1 MGKPIVAIVGRP
13 NVGKSTLFNIFANS
27 RISIV
32 EDTPGVTRDR
42 LYAEGDWLDNQFMMV
57 DTGGIEIMN
66 SDAIAV
72 SIRQQAEIAI
82 KEADVI
88 LFVCDARS
96 GIVQEDADVARIL
109 RKSGKPIVLAVNK
122 ADSPKQELN
131 VYEFYNLGL
140 GEPFP
145 ISAANHLG
153 IGDLLDAVVAKFP
166 QNKAGV
172 FDNDEDQIK
181 VALIG
186 RPNVGKSSIFNSLV
200 GQERSIVSDV
210 AGTTRDAIDTPVVR
224 NGQKYL
230 FIDTAGMR
238 RKGKIDEP
246 IEKYSIIR
254 SLRAVDRSDVV
265 LMVIDAVDGVTE
277 QDKKIAGYAHEAGKG
292 IVIVV
297 NKWDAYEKDEN
308 STLRYTETLRKEL
321 IFMQYAPVVYVS
333 ALTKQR
339 IHRLPEVINY
349 VAEQNAMRVATSV
362 LNQVIADAVA
372 INPPPT
378 EKGQRLKIL
387 YATQVKIKPPTFV
400 IFVNEPEI
408 MHFSYQ
414 RYLENKLREAF
425 GFEGT
430 PLSMIIRGKKKTNRG
445 WINGCNDVCIMVCR
459 WFCVWLST
467 FGAVAG

>member
-1 MGKPIVAIVGRP
+1 MAKPIVAIVGRP

-42 LYAEGDWLDNQFMMV
+42 LYATAEWLDHEFMMV

-66 SDAIAV
+66 ADAIAV
-72 SIRQQAEIAI
+72 SIRQQAQIAI

-88 LFVCDARS
+88 LFVCDARA
-96 GIVQEDADVARIL
+96 GITTEDADVARLL
-109 RKSGKPIVLAVNK
+109 RQSKKPIVLAVNK
-122 ADSPKQELN
+122 ADSPKQEMN
-131 VYEFYNLGL
+131 TFEFYNLGI
-140 GEPFP
+140 GDP
-145 ISAANHLG
+145 IPVSASNHLG
-153 IGDLLDAVVAKFP
+153 LGDLLDAVVAKFP
-166 QNKAGV
+166 DDKVHGV
-172 FDNDEDQIK
+172 DDEDDEIK

-186 RPNVGKSSIFNSLV
+186 RPNVGKSSIFNALV
-200 GQERSIVSDV
+200 GEERSIVSDV

-238 RKGKIDEP
+238 RKAKVDEP
-246 IEKYSIIR
+246 IEKYSVMR

-265 LMVIDAVDGVTE
+265 LMVFDAVEGVTE
-277 QDKKIAGYAHEAGKG
+277 QDKRIVGYAHEAGKA
-292 IVIVV
+292 VILVV
-297 NKWDAYEKDEN
+297 NKWDLYEKDN
-308 STLRYTETLRKEL
+308 SSTLRYTETLRKEL
-321 IFMQYAPVVYVS
+321 VFLQYAPVVFVS
-333 ALTKQR
+333 AVTKQR
-339 IHRLPEVINY
+339 IHRLPEVISY
-349 VAEQNAMRVATSV
+349 VAEQNAMRISTSI
-362 LNQVIADAVA
+362 LNQVIEDAVA

-378 EKGQRLKIL
+378 EKGKRLKIM
-387 YATQVKIKPPTFV
+387 YVTQVKIKPPTFV

-430 PLSMIIRGKKKTNRG
+430 PIQMIIRGKNE
-445 WINGCNDVCIMVCR
+445 DE
-459 WFCVWLST
+459 
-467 FGAVAG
+467 

>member
-42 LYAEGDWLDNQFMMV
+42 LYADTEWLDNEFMMV

-66 SDAIAV
+66 TDKIAV
-72 SIRQQAEIAI
+72 SIRQQAQIAI
-82 KEADVI
+82 AEADVI
-88 LFVCDARS
+88 LFVCDARA
-96 GIVQEDADVARIL
+96 GITHEDAEVAKML
-109 RKSGKPIVLAVNK
+109 RQSTKPIVLAINK
-122 ADSPKQELN
+122 ADSPKQEMEIF
-131 VYEFYNLGL
+131 EFYNLGI
-140 GEPFP
+140 GEPIP
-145 ISAANHLG
+145 VSAANHLG
-153 IGDLLDAVVAKFP
+153 LGDLLDAVVEKFP
-166 QNKAGV
+166 ETSAYGEDGNE
-172 FDNDEDQIK
+172 DEIK

-186 RPNVGKSSIFNSLV
+186 RPNVGKSSIFNTLV
-200 GQERSIVSDV
+200 GEERSIVSDV
-210 AGTTRDAIDTPVVR
+210 AGTTRDAIDTPVIR
-224 NGQKYL
+224 EGQKFL

-238 RKGKIDEP
+238 RKARIDEP

-265 LMVIDAVDGVTE
+265 LMVIDAIDGITE

-292 IVIVV
+292 IVLVV
-297 NKWDAYEKDEN
+297 NKWDLYDKDN
-308 STLRYTETLRKEL
+308 TSTLRYTENLRREL
-321 IFMQYAPVVYVS
+321 VFMQYAPVVFVS
-333 ALTKQR
+333 AMTKQR
-339 IHRLPEVINY
+339 IHRLPEVIHY
-349 VAEQNAMRVATSV
+349 VAEQNAMRISTSV
-362 LNQVIADAVA
+362 LNQVVEDAIA

-430 PLSMIIRGKKKTNRG
+430 PLQMIIRGKNEEE
-445 WINGCNDVCIMVCR
+445 
-459 WFCVWLST
+459 
-467 FGAVAG
+467 

>member
-42 LYAEGDWLDNQFMMV
+42 LYADTEWLDNEFMMV

-66 SDAIAV
+66 TDKIAV
-72 SIRQQAEIAI
+72 SIRQQAQIAI
-82 KEADVI
+82 AEADVI
-88 LFVCDARS
+88 LFVCDARA
-96 GIVQEDADVARIL
+96 GITHEDAEVAKML
-109 RKSGKPIVLAVNK
+109 RQSKKPIVLAINK
-122 ADSPKQELN
+122 ADSPKQEMEIF
-131 VYEFYNLGL
+131 EFYNLGI
-140 GEPFP
+140 GEPIP
-145 ISAANHLG
+145 VSAANHLG
-153 IGDLLDAVVAKFP
+153 LGDLLDAVVEKFP
-166 QNKAGV
+166 ETSAYGEDGNE
-172 FDNDEDQIK
+172 DEIK

-186 RPNVGKSSIFNSLV
+186 RPNVGKSSIFNTLV
-200 GQERSIVSDV
+200 GEERSIVSDV
-210 AGTTRDAIDTPVVR
+210 AGTTRDAIDTPVIR
-224 NGQKYL
+224 EGQKFL

-238 RKGKIDEP
+238 RKARIDEP

-265 LMVIDAVDGVTE
+265 LMVIDAIDGVTE

-292 IVIVV
+292 IVLVV
-297 NKWDAYEKDEN
+297 NKWDLYDKDN
-308 STLRYTETLRKEL
+308 TSTLRYTENLRREL
-321 IFMQYAPVVYVS
+321 VFMQYAPVVFVS
-333 ALTKQR
+333 AMTKQR
-339 IHRLPEVINY
+339 IHRLPEVIHY
-349 VAEQNAMRVATSV
+349 VAEQNAMRISTSV
-362 LNQVIADAVA
+362 FNQVVEDAIA

-430 PLSMIIRGKKKTNRG
+430 PLQMIIRGKNEEE
-445 WINGCNDVCIMVCR
+445 
-459 WFCVWLST
+459 
-467 FGAVAG
+467 

>member
-42 LYAEGDWLDNQFMMV
+42 LYAEADWLDHEFMMV

-72 SIRQQAEIAI
+72 SIRQQAEIAM

-88 LFVCDARS
+88 LFVCDARN
-96 GIVQEDADVARIL
+96 GITQEDSDVAKLL
-109 RKSGKPIVLAVNK
+109 RKSGKPIILAVNK
-122 ADSPKQELN
+122 SDSPKQELN

-153 IGDLLDAVVAKFP
+153 LGDLLDAVVAKFP
-166 QNKAGV
+166 QEPVGA
-172 FDNDEDQIK
+172 DDSNDDQIK

-186 RPNVGKSSIFNSLV
+186 RPNVGKSSIFNTLV

-210 AGTTRDAIDTPVVR
+210 AGTTRDAIDTPVVKD
-224 NGQKYL
+224 GQKYL

-238 RKGKIDEP
+238 RKSRIDEP
-246 IEKYSIIR
+246 IERYSIMR

-292 IVIVV
+292 IVLVV
-297 NKWDAYEKDEN
+297 NKWDLYEKDES
-308 STLRYTETLRKEL
+308 STLRYTENLRKEL

-339 IHRLPEVINY
+339 IHRLPEVIHY
-349 VAEQNAMRVATSV
+349 VAEQNAMRVATSI
-362 LNQVIADAVA
+362 LNQVIEDAIA
-372 INPPPT
+372 INPPPS

-387 YATQVKIKPPTFV
+387 YVTQVKIKPPTFV
-400 IFVNEPEI
+400 VFVNEPEI

-414 RYLENKLREAF
+414 RYIENKLREAF

-430 PLSMIIRGKKKTNRG
+430 PINMIIRGKNT
-445 WINGCNDVCIMVCR
+445 DE
-459 WFCVWLST
+459 
-467 FGAVAG
+467 

>member
-42 LYAEGDWLDNQFMMV
+42 LYADTEWLDNEFMMV

-66 SDAIAV
+66 TDKIAV
-72 SIRQQAEIAI
+72 SIRQQAQIAI
-82 KEADVI
+82 AEADVI
-88 LFVCDARS
+88 LFVCDARA
-96 GIVQEDADVARIL
+96 GITHEDAEVAKML
-109 RKSGKPIVLAVNK
+109 RQSKKPIVLAINK
-122 ADSPKQELN
+122 ADSPKQEMEIF
-131 VYEFYNLGL
+131 EFYNLGI
-140 GEPFP
+140 GEPIP
-145 ISAANHLG
+145 VSAANHLG
-153 IGDLLDAVVAKFP
+153 LGDLLDAVVEKFP
-166 QNKAGV
+166 ETSAYGEDGNE
-172 FDNDEDQIK
+172 DEIK

-186 RPNVGKSSIFNSLV
+186 RPNVGKSSIFNTLV
-200 GQERSIVSDV
+200 GEERSIVSDV
-210 AGTTRDAIDTPVVR
+210 AGTTRDAIDTPVIR
-224 NGQKYL
+224 EGQKFL

-238 RKGKIDEP
+238 RKARIDEP

-265 LMVIDAVDGVTE
+265 LMVIDAIDGITE

-292 IVIVV
+292 IVLVV
-297 NKWDAYEKDEN
+297 NKWDLYDKDN
-308 STLRYTETLRKEL
+308 TSTLRYTENLRREL
-321 IFMQYAPVVYVS
+321 VFMQYAPVVFVS
-333 ALTKQR
+333 AMTKQR
-339 IHRLPEVINY
+339 IHRLPEVIHY
-349 VAEQNAMRVATSV
+349 VAEQNAMRISTSV
-362 LNQVIADAVA
+362 LNQVVEDAIA

-430 PLSMIIRGKKKTNRG
+430 PLQMIIRGKKEEE
-445 WINGCNDVCIMVCR
+445 
-459 WFCVWLST
+459 
-467 FGAVAG
+467 

>member
-1 MGKPIVAIVGRP
+1 MAQKPV
-13 NVGKSTLFNIFANS
+13 
-27 RISIV
+27 
-32 EDTPGVTRDR
+32 
-42 LYAEGDWLDNQFMMV
+42 
-57 DTGGIEIMN
+57 
-66 SDAIAV
+66 
-72 SIRQQAEIAI
+72 
-82 KEADVI
+82 
-88 LFVCDARS
+88 
-96 GIVQEDADVARIL
+96 
-109 RKSGKPIVLAVNK
+109 VLAVNK
-122 ADSPKQELN
+122 ADTPTQELEA
-131 VYEFYNLGL
+131 YEFYNLGI
-140 GEPFP
+140 GEPYM
-145 ISAANHLG
+145 ISASNRLNL
-153 IGDLLDAVVAKFP
+153 GDLLDAVVSHFP
-166 QNKAGV
+166 
-172 FDNDEDQIK
+172 DEDESDDDDHDDVIK
-181 VALIG
+181 VAIIG
-186 RPNVGKSSIFNSLV
+186 RPNVGKSSIFNDII
-200 GQERSIVSDV
+200 GQTRSIVSDV
-210 AGTTRDAIDTPVVR
+210 AGTTRDAIDVPVMKD
-224 NGQKYL
+224 GQTYL

-430 PLSMIIRGKKKTNRG
+430 PLSMIIRGKKE
-445 WINGCNDVCIMVCR
+445 DE
-459 WFCVWLST
+459 
-467 FGAVAG
+467 

>member
-42 LYAEGDWLDNQFMMV
+42 LYADTEWLDNEFMMV

-66 SDAIAV
+66 TDKIAV
-72 SIRQQAEIAI
+72 SIRQQAQIAI
-82 KEADVI
+82 AEADVI
-88 LFVCDARS
+88 LFVCDARA
-96 GIVQEDADVARIL
+96 GITNEDAEVAKML
-109 RKSGKPIVLAVNK
+109 RQSKKPIVLAINK
-122 ADSPKQELN
+122 ADSPKQEMEIF
-131 VYEFYNLGL
+131 EFYNLGI
-140 GEPFP
+140 GEPIP
-145 ISAANHLG
+145 VSAANHLG
-153 IGDLLDAVVAKFP
+153 LGDLLDAVVEKFP
-166 QNKAGV
+166 ETSAYGEDGNE
-172 FDNDEDQIK
+172 DEIK

-186 RPNVGKSSIFNSLV
+186 RPNVGKSSIFNTLV
-200 GQERSIVSDV
+200 GEERSIVSDV
-210 AGTTRDAIDTPVVR
+210 AGTTRDAIDTPVIR
-224 NGQKYL
+224 EGQKFL

-238 RKGKIDEP
+238 RKARIDEP

-265 LMVIDAVDGVTE
+265 LMVIDAIDGVTE

-292 IVIVV
+292 IVLVV
-297 NKWDAYEKDEN
+297 NKWDLYDKDN
-308 STLRYTETLRKEL
+308 TSTLRYTENLRREL
-321 IFMQYAPVVYVS
+321 VFMQYAPVVFVS
-333 ALTKQR
+333 AMTKQR
-339 IHRLPEVINY
+339 IHRLPEVIHY
-349 VAEQNAMRVATSV
+349 VAEQNAMRISTSV
-362 LNQVIADAVA
+362 LNQVVEDAIA

-430 PLSMIIRGKKKTNRG
+430 PLQMIIRGKNEEE
-445 WINGCNDVCIMVCR
+445 
-459 WFCVWLST
+459 
-467 FGAVAG
+467 

>member
-42 LYAEGDWLDNQFMMV
+42 LYADTEWLDNEFMMV

-66 SDAIAV
+66 TDKIAV
-72 SIRQQAEIAI
+72 SIRQQAQIAI
-82 KEADVI
+82 AEADVI
-88 LFVCDARS
+88 LFVCDARA
-96 GIVQEDADVARIL
+96 GITHEDAEVAKML
-109 RKSGKPIVLAVNK
+109 RQSKKPIVLAINK
-122 ADSPKQELN
+122 ADSPKQEMEIF
-131 VYEFYNLGL
+131 EFYNLGI
-140 GEPFP
+140 GEPIP
-145 ISAANHLG
+145 VSAANHLG
-153 IGDLLDAVVAKFP
+153 LGDLLDAVVEKFP
-166 QNKAGV
+166 ETSAYGEDGNE
-172 FDNDEDQIK
+172 DEIK

-186 RPNVGKSSIFNSLV
+186 RPNVGKSSIFNTLV
-200 GQERSIVSDV
+200 GEERSIVSDV
-210 AGTTRDAIDTPVVR
+210 AGTTRDAIDTPVIR
-224 NGQKYL
+224 EGQKFL

-238 RKGKIDEP
+238 RKARIDEP

-265 LMVIDAVDGVTE
+265 LMVIDAIDGITE

-292 IVIVV
+292 IVLVV
-297 NKWDAYEKDEN
+297 NKWDLYDKDN
-308 STLRYTETLRKEL
+308 TSTLRYTENLRREL
-321 IFMQYAPVVYVS
+321 VFMQYAPVVFVS
-333 ALTKQR
+333 TMTKQR
-339 IHRLPEVINY
+339 IHRLPEVIHY
-349 VAEQNAMRVATSV
+349 VAEQNAMRISTSV
-362 LNQVIADAVA
+362 LNQVVEDAIA

-430 PLSMIIRGKKKTNRG
+430 PLQMIIRGKNEEE
-445 WINGCNDVCIMVCR
+445 
-459 WFCVWLST
+459 
-467 FGAVAG
+467 

>member
-13 NVGKSTLFNIFANS
+13 NVGKSTLFNIFTNS

-42 LYAEGDWLDNQFMMV
+42 LYADTEWLDNEFMMV

-66 SDAIAV
+66 TDKIAV
-72 SIRQQAEIAI
+72 SIRQQAQIVIA
-82 KEADVI
+82 EADVI
-88 LFVCDARS
+88 LFVCDARA
-96 GIVQEDADVARIL
+96 GITHEDAEVAKML
-109 RKSGKPIVLAVNK
+109 RQSKKPIVLAINK
-122 ADSPKQELN
+122 ADSPKQEMEIF
-131 VYEFYNLGL
+131 EFYNLGI
-140 GEPFP
+140 GEPIP
-145 ISAANHLG
+145 VSAANHLG
-153 IGDLLDAVVAKFP
+153 LGDLLDAVVEKFP
-166 QNKAGV
+166 ETSAYGEDGNE
-172 FDNDEDQIK
+172 DEIK

-186 RPNVGKSSIFNSLV
+186 RPNVGKSSIFNTLV
-200 GQERSIVSDV
+200 GEERSIVSDV
-210 AGTTRDAIDTPVVR
+210 AGTTRDAIDTPVIR
-224 NGQKYL
+224 EGQKFL

-238 RKGKIDEP
+238 RKARIDEP

-265 LMVIDAVDGVTE
+265 LMVIDAIDGVTE

-292 IVIVV
+292 IVLVV
-297 NKWDAYEKDEN
+297 NKWDLYDKDN
-308 STLRYTETLRKEL
+308 TSTLRYTENLRREL
-321 IFMQYAPVVYVS
+321 VFMQYAPVVFVS
-333 ALTKQR
+333 AMTKQR
-339 IHRLPEVINY
+339 IHRLPEVIHY
-349 VAEQNAMRVATSV
+349 VAEQNAMRISTSV
-362 LNQVIADAVA
+362 LNQVVEDAIA

-430 PLSMIIRGKKKTNRG
+430 PLQMIIRGKNEEE
-445 WINGCNDVCIMVCR
+445 
-459 WFCVWLST
+459 
-467 FGAVAG
+467 

>member
-42 LYAEGDWLDNQFMMV
+42 LYADTEWLDNEFMMV

-66 SDAIAV
+66 TDKIAV
-72 SIRQQAEIAI
+72 SIRQQAQIAI
-82 KEADVI
+82 AEADVI
-88 LFVCDARS
+88 LFVCDARA
-96 GIVQEDADVARIL
+96 GITHEDAEVAKML
-109 RKSGKPIVLAVNK
+109 RQSKKPIVLAINK
-122 ADSPKQELN
+122 ADSPKQEMEIF
-131 VYEFYNLGL
+131 EFYNLGI
-140 GEPFP
+140 GEPIP
-145 ISAANHLG
+145 VSAANHLG
-153 IGDLLDAVVAKFP
+153 LGDLLDAVVEKFP
-166 QNKAGV
+166 ETSAYGEDGNE
-172 FDNDEDQIK
+172 DEIK

-186 RPNVGKSSIFNSLV
+186 RPNVGKSSIFNTLV
-200 GQERSIVSDV
+200 GEERSIVSDV
-210 AGTTRDAIDTPVVR
+210 ARTTRDAIDTPVIR
-224 NGQKYL
+224 EGQKFL

-238 RKGKIDEP
+238 RKARIDEP

-265 LMVIDAVDGVTE
+265 LMVIDAIDGVTE

-292 IVIVV
+292 IVLVV
-297 NKWDAYEKDEN
+297 NKWDLYDKDN
-308 STLRYTETLRKEL
+308 TSTLRYTENLRREL
-321 IFMQYAPVVYVS
+321 VFMQYAPVVFVS
-333 ALTKQR
+333 AMTKQR
-339 IHRLPEVINY
+339 IHRLPEVIHY
-349 VAEQNAMRVATSV
+349 VAEQNAMRISTSV
-362 LNQVIADAVA
+362 LNQVVEDAIA

-430 PLSMIIRGKKKTNRG
+430 PLQMIIRGKNEEE
-445 WINGCNDVCIMVCR
+445 
-459 WFCVWLST
+459 
-467 FGAVAG
+467 

>member
-42 LYAEGDWLDNQFMMV
+42 LYADTEWLDNEFMMV

-66 SDAIAV
+66 TDKIAV
-72 SIRQQAEIAI
+72 SIRQQAQIAI
-82 KEADVI
+82 AEADVI
-88 LFVCDARS
+88 LFVCDARA
-96 GIVQEDADVARIL
+96 GITHEDAEVAKML
-109 RKSGKPIVLAVNK
+109 RQSKKPIVLAINK
-122 ADSPKQELN
+122 ADSPKQEMEIF
-131 VYEFYNLGL
+131 EFYNLGI
-140 GEPFP
+140 GEPIP
-145 ISAANHLG
+145 VSAANHLG
-153 IGDLLDAVVAKFP
+153 LGDLLDAVVEKFP
-166 QNKAGV
+166 ETSAYGE
-172 FDNDEDQIK
+172 DGDEDEIK

-186 RPNVGKSSIFNSLV
+186 RPNVGKSSIFNTLV
-200 GQERSIVSDV
+200 GEERSIVSDV
-210 AGTTRDAIDTPVVR
+210 AGTTRDAIDTPVIR
-224 NGQKYL
+224 EGQKFL

-238 RKGKIDEP
+238 RKARIDEP

-265 LMVIDAVDGVTE
+265 LMVIDAIDGVTE

-292 IVIVV
+292 IVLVV
-297 NKWDAYEKDEN
+297 NKWDLYDKDN
-308 STLRYTETLRKEL
+308 TSTLRYTENLRREL
-321 IFMQYAPVVYVS
+321 VFMQYAPVVFVS
-333 ALTKQR
+333 AMTKQR
-339 IHRLPEVINY
+339 IHRLPEVIHY
-349 VAEQNAMRVATSV
+349 VAEQNAMRISTSV
-362 LNQVIADAVA
+362 LNQVVEDAIA

-430 PLSMIIRGKKKTNRG
+430 PLQMIIRGKNEEE
-445 WINGCNDVCIMVCR
+445 
-459 WFCVWLST
+459 
-467 FGAVAG
+467 

>member
-166 QNKAGV
+166 KNKAGL

-308 STLRYTETLRKEL
+308 STLRYTENLRKEL

-430 PLSMIIRGKKKTNRG
+430 PLSMIIRGKKE
-445 WINGCNDVCIMVCR
+445 DE
-459 WFCVWLST
+459 
-467 FGAVAG
+467 

>member
-1 MGKPIVAIVGRP
+1 MSKPIVAIVGRP

-96 GIVQEDADVARIL
+96 GIVQEDSDVAKIL

-166 QNKAGV
+166 KNKAGM

-297 NKWDAYEKDEN
+297 NKWDIYEKDEN
-308 STLRYTETLRKEL
+308 STLRYTENLRKEL
-321 IFMQYAPVVYVS
+321 IFMQYAPVVFVS

-372 INPPPT
+372 VNPPPT
-378 EKGQRLKIL
+378 DKGQRLKIL

-430 PLSMIIRGKKKTNRG
+430 PLTMIIRGKKE
-445 WINGCNDVCIMVCR
+445 DE
-459 WFCVWLST
+459 
-467 FGAVAG
+467 

>member
-42 LYAEGDWLDNQFMMV
+42 LYADTEWLDNEFMMV

-66 SDAIAV
+66 TDKIAV
-72 SIRQQAEIAI
+72 SIRQQAQIAI
-82 KEADVI
+82 AEADVI
-88 LFVCDARS
+88 LFVCDARA
-96 GIVQEDADVARIL
+96 GITHEDAEVAKML
-109 RKSGKPIVLAVNK
+109 RQSKKPIVLAINK
-122 ADSPKQELN
+122 ADSPKQEMEIF
-131 VYEFYNLGL
+131 EFYNLGI
-140 GEPFP
+140 GEPIP
-145 ISAANHLG
+145 VSAANHLG
-153 IGDLLDAVVAKFP
+153 LGDLLDAVVEKFP
-166 QNKAGV
+166 ETSAYGEDGNE
-172 FDNDEDQIK
+172 DEIK

-186 RPNVGKSSIFNSLV
+186 RPNVGKSSIFNTLV
-200 GQERSIVSDV
+200 GEERSIVSDV
-210 AGTTRDAIDTPVVR
+210 AGTTRDAIDTPVIR
-224 NGQKYL
+224 EGQKFL

-238 RKGKIDEP
+238 RKARIDEP

-265 LMVIDAVDGVTE
+265 LMVIDAIDGVTE

-292 IVIVV
+292 IVLVV
-297 NKWDAYEKDEN
+297 NKWDLYDKDN
-308 STLRYTETLRKEL
+308 TSTLRYTENLRREL
-321 IFMQYAPVVYVS
+321 VFMQYAPVVFVS
-333 ALTKQR
+333 AMTKQR
-339 IHRLPEVINY
+339 IHRLPEVIHY
-349 VAEQNAMRVATSV
+349 VAEQNAMRISTSV
-362 LNQVIADAVA
+362 LNQVVEYAIA

-430 PLSMIIRGKKKTNRG
+430 PLQMIIRGKNEEE
-445 WINGCNDVCIMVCR
+445 
-459 WFCVWLST
+459 
-467 FGAVAG
+467 

>member
-42 LYAEGDWLDNQFMMV
+42 LYADTEWLDNEFMMV

-66 SDAIAV
+66 TDKIAV
-72 SIRQQAEIAI
+72 SIRQQAQIAI
-82 KEADVI
+82 AEADVI
-88 LFVCDARS
+88 LFVCDARA
-96 GIVQEDADVARIL
+96 GITHEDAEVAKML
-109 RKSGKPIVLAVNK
+109 RQSKKPIVLAINK
-122 ADSPKQELN
+122 ADSPKQEMEIF
-131 VYEFYNLGL
+131 EFYNLGI
-140 GEPFP
+140 GEPIP
-145 ISAANHLG
+145 VSAANHLG
-153 IGDLLDAVVAKFP
+153 LGDLLDAVVEKFP
-166 QNKAGV
+166 ETSAYGEDGNE
-172 FDNDEDQIK
+172 DEIK

-186 RPNVGKSSIFNSLV
+186 RPNVGKSSIFNTLV
-200 GQERSIVSDV
+200 GEERSIVSDV
-210 AGTTRDAIDTPVVR
+210 AGTTRDAIDTPVIR
-224 NGQKYL
+224 EGQKFL

-238 RKGKIDEP
+238 RKARIDEP

-265 LMVIDAVDGVTE
+265 LMVIDAIDGVTE

-292 IVIVV
+292 IVLVV
-297 NKWDAYEKDEN
+297 NKWDLYDKDN
-308 STLRYTETLRKEL
+308 TSTLRYTENLRREL
-321 IFMQYAPVVYVS
+321 VFMQYAPVVFVS
-333 ALTKQR
+333 AMTKQR
-339 IHRLPEVINY
+339 IHRLPAVIHY
-349 VAEQNAMRVATSV
+349 VAEQNAMRISTSV
-362 LNQVIADAVA
+362 LNQVVEDAIA

-430 PLSMIIRGKKKTNRG
+430 PLQMIIRGKNEEE
-445 WINGCNDVCIMVCR
+445 
-459 WFCVWLST
+459 
-467 FGAVAG
+467 

>member
-13 NVGKSTLFNIFANS
+13 NVGQSTLFNIFANS

-42 LYAEGDWLDNQFMMV
+42 LYADTEWLDNEFMMV

-66 SDAIAV
+66 TDKIAV
-72 SIRQQAEIAI
+72 SIRQQAQIAI
-82 KEADVI
+82 AEADAI
-88 LFVCDARS
+88 LFVCDARA
-96 GIVQEDADVARIL
+96 GITHEDAEVAKML
-109 RKSGKPIVLAVNK
+109 RQSKKPIVLAINK
-122 ADSPKQELN
+122 ADSPKQEMEIF
-131 VYEFYNLGL
+131 EFYNLGI
-140 GEPFP
+140 GEPIP
-145 ISAANHLG
+145 VSAANHLG
-153 IGDLLDAVVAKFP
+153 LGDLLDAVVEKFP
-166 QNKAGV
+166 ETSAYGEDGNE
-172 FDNDEDQIK
+172 DEIK

-186 RPNVGKSSIFNSLV
+186 RPNVGKSSIFNTLV
-200 GQERSIVSDV
+200 GEERSIVSDV
-210 AGTTRDAIDTPVVR
+210 AGTTRDAIDTPVIR
-224 NGQKYL
+224 EGQKFL

-238 RKGKIDEP
+238 RKARIDEP

-265 LMVIDAVDGVTE
+265 LMVIDAIDGVTE

-292 IVIVV
+292 IVLVV
-297 NKWDAYEKDEN
+297 NKWDLYDKDN
-308 STLRYTETLRKEL
+308 TSTLRYTENLRREL
-321 IFMQYAPVVYVS
+321 VFMQYAPVVFVS
-333 ALTKQR
+333 AMTKQR
-339 IHRLPEVINY
+339 IHRLPEVIHY
-349 VAEQNAMRVATSV
+349 VAEQNAMRISTSV
-362 LNQVIADAVA
+362 LNQVVEDAIA

-430 PLSMIIRGKKKTNRG
+430 PLQMIIRGKNEEE
-445 WINGCNDVCIMVCR
+445 
-459 WFCVWLST
+459 
-467 FGAVAG
+467 

>member
-42 LYAEGDWLDNQFMMV
+42 LYATAEWLDQEFMMV

-66 SDAIAV
+66 ADEIAV
-72 SIRQQAEIAI
+72 SIRQQAQIAI
-82 KEADVI
+82 READVI
-88 LFVCDARS
+88 LFVCDARA
-96 GIVQEDADVARIL
+96 GITTEDAEVARLL
-109 RKSGKPIVLAVNK
+109 RQSKKPIVLAINK

-131 VYEFYNLGL
+131 TYEFYNLGI
-140 GEPFP
+140 GEPYP
-145 ISAANHLG
+145 VSASNHLG
-153 IGDLLDAVVAKFP
+153 LGDLLDAVVAKFP
-166 QNKAGV
+166 DRGASGID
-172 FDNDEDQIK
+172 DNDDEIK

-200 GQERSIVSDV
+200 GEERSIVSNV
-210 AGTTRDAIDTPVVR
+210 AGTTRDAIDTSVVR
-224 NGQKYL
+224 DGQKYL

-238 RKGKIDEP
+238 RKARIDEP
-246 IEKYSIIR
+246 IEKYSIMR

-265 LMVIDAVDGVTE
+265 LMVFDAVEGVTE
-277 QDKKIAGYAHEAGKG
+277 QDKKIVGYAHEAGKG
-292 IVIVV
+292 IILVV
-297 NKWDAYEKDEN
+297 NKWDLYEKDN
-308 STLRYTETLRKEL
+308 TSTLRYTEMLRKEL
-321 IFMQYAPVVYVS
+321 VFLQYAPVVYVS
-333 ALTKQR
+333 AVTKQR
-339 IHRLPEVINY
+339 IHRLPEVISY
-349 VAEQNAMRVATSV
+349 VAEQNAMRISTSV
-362 LNQVIADAVA
+362 LNQVIEDAVA
-372 INPPPT
+372 INPTPT

-430 PLSMIIRGKKKTNRG
+430 PIQMIIRGKNEEE
-445 WINGCNDVCIMVCR
+445 
-459 WFCVWLST
+459 
-467 FGAVAG
+467 

>member
-42 LYAEGDWLDNQFMMV
+42 LYADTEWLDNEFMMV

-66 SDAIAV
+66 TDKIAV
-72 SIRQQAEIAI
+72 SIRQQAQIAI
-82 KEADVI
+82 AEADVI
-88 LFVCDARS
+88 LFVCDARA
-96 GIVQEDADVARIL
+96 GITHEDAEVAKML
-109 RKSGKPIVLAVNK
+109 RQSKKPIVLAINK
-122 ADSPKQELN
+122 ADSPKQEMEIF
-131 VYEFYNLGL
+131 EFYNLGI
-140 GEPFP
+140 GEPIP
-145 ISAANHLG
+145 VSAANHLG
-153 IGDLLDAVVAKFP
+153 LGDLLDAVVEKFP
-166 QNKAGV
+166 ETSAYGEDGNE
-172 FDNDEDQIK
+172 DEIK

-186 RPNVGKSSIFNSLV
+186 RPNVGKSSIFNTLV
-200 GQERSIVSDV
+200 GEERSIVSDV
-210 AGTTRDAIDTPVVR
+210 AGTTRDAIDTPVIR
-224 NGQKYL
+224 EGQKFL

-238 RKGKIDEP
+238 RKARIDEP

-254 SLRAVDRSDVV
+254 SLRTVDRSDVV
-265 LMVIDAVDGVTE
+265 LMVIDAIDGVTE

-292 IVIVV
+292 IVLVV
-297 NKWDAYEKDEN
+297 NKWDLYDKDN
-308 STLRYTETLRKEL
+308 TSTLRYTENLRREL
-321 IFMQYAPVVYVS
+321 VFMQYAPVVFVS
-333 ALTKQR
+333 AMTKQR
-339 IHRLPEVINY
+339 IHRLPEVIHY
-349 VAEQNAMRVATSV
+349 VAEQNAMRISTSV
-362 LNQVIADAVA
+362 LNQVVEDAIA

-430 PLSMIIRGKKKTNRG
+430 PLQMIIRGKNEEE
-445 WINGCNDVCIMVCR
+445 
-459 WFCVWLST
+459 
-467 FGAVAG
+467 

>member
-200 GQERSIVSDV
+200 GQERSIVSEV
-210 AGTTRDAIDTPVVR
+210 MLPALRAMLLTRRLCATGRSICLLILPVCAAR
-224 NGQKYL
+224 AKL
-230 FIDTAGMR
+230 TSR
-238 RKGKIDEP
+238 LKST
-246 IEKYSIIR
+246 KYSIIR

-430 PLSMIIRGKKKTNRG
+430 PLSMIIRGKKE
-445 WINGCNDVCIMVCR
+445 DE
-459 WFCVWLST
+459 
-467 FGAVAG
+467 

>member
-42 LYAEGDWLDNQFMMV
+42 LYADTEWLDNEFMMV

-66 SDAIAV
+66 TDKIAV
-72 SIRQQAEIAI
+72 SIRQQAQIAI
-82 KEADVI
+82 AEADVI
-88 LFVCDARS
+88 LFVCDARA
-96 GIVQEDADVARIL
+96 GITHEDAEVAKML
-109 RKSGKPIVLAVNK
+109 RQSKKPIVLAINK
-122 ADSPKQELN
+122 ADSPKQGMEIF
-131 VYEFYNLGL
+131 EFYNLGI
-140 GEPFP
+140 GEPIP
-145 ISAANHLG
+145 VSAANHLG
-153 IGDLLDAVVAKFP
+153 LGDLLDAVVEKFP
-166 QNKAGV
+166 ETSAYGEDGNE
-172 FDNDEDQIK
+172 DEIK

-186 RPNVGKSSIFNSLV
+186 RPNVGKSSIFNTLV
-200 GQERSIVSDV
+200 GEERSIVSDV
-210 AGTTRDAIDTPVVR
+210 AGTTRDAIDTPVIR
-224 NGQKYL
+224 EGQKFL

-238 RKGKIDEP
+238 RKARIDEP

-265 LMVIDAVDGVTE
+265 LMVIDAIDGVTE

-292 IVIVV
+292 IVLVV
-297 NKWDAYEKDEN
+297 NKWDLYDKDN
-308 STLRYTETLRKEL
+308 TSTLRYTENLRREL
-321 IFMQYAPVVYVS
+321 VFMQYAPVVFVS
-333 ALTKQR
+333 AMTKQR
-339 IHRLPEVINY
+339 IHRLPEVIHY
-349 VAEQNAMRVATSV
+349 VAEQNAMRISTSV
-362 LNQVIADAVA
+362 LNQVVEDAIA

-430 PLSMIIRGKKKTNRG
+430 PLQMIIRGKNEEE
-445 WINGCNDVCIMVCR
+445 
-459 WFCVWLST
+459 
-467 FGAVAG
+467 